1 MFWLLECI
9 PERLSKAEEPFTFQL
24 SDKISRFFMCF
35 IQEPQDHLFMGKEQV
50 PEDVKCGMA
59 DLVSFTNI
67 FYRMGMQEIS
77 IQNGQDK
84 AQAVR

>member
-1 MFWLLECI
+1 
-9 PERLSKAEEPFTFQL
+9 
-24 SDKISRFFMCF
+24 
-35 IQEPQDHLFMGKEQV
+35 MGKEQV
-50 PEDVKCGMA
+50 PEDVKCGMG

-67 FYRMGMQEIS
+67 FYRMDMQEIS

>member
-1 MFWLLECI
+1 
-9 PERLSKAEEPFTFQL
+9 
-24 SDKISRFFMCF
+24 
-35 IQEPQDHLFMGKEQV
+35 MGKEQV
-50 PEDVKCGMA
+50 PEDVKCGMG
-59 DLVSFTNI
+59 DLVSYTNI